1 MKRYVCTVATGLLL
15 ALVSTGSATAGLP
28 LLGNTQQ
35 GTQSTNFGDQTVGEQ
50 KNDADVNQ
58 YQGNGNINVSPTIA
72 FFGDANTSNQQGN
85 GNSAVANVKQA
96 NTATQSQSSSQT
108 QSLDQS
114 GSQGR
119 SNGRCCG
126 GQSQTGTQETT
137 FGDQTVGE
145 QKNDA
150 DVNQAQG
157 NGNVNISP
165 AVAIGGDA
173 STWNAQGN
181 GNTARADVDQ
191 SNTASQSQ
199 DSTQSQR
206 LEQDNGRCCG
216 GQSQTGSQETTFG
229 DQTVGEQKNDADV
242 NQYQGN
248 GNINVSPAVAIGGDA
263 STWNAQGNGNTARA
277 NVDQSN
283 QATQSQSSTQSQNL
297 RQGGGGCCQ
306 QPHRWK
312 PPEDNCG
319 PAPHSELRSH
329 GNSAPCRTHDRPNGN
344 GSIQVGEQSTSFGD
358 QTVGEQKNDADVT
371 QAQGNKN
378 VNISPALG
386 TGSKSGPREPKCGH
400 GKPSGAD
407 ASTWNAQGNGN
418 TAWADVDQS
427 NTVDQTQEATQTQSL
442 AQGKGV
448 NLS

>member
-15 ALVSTGSATAGLP
+15 ALVSTSSATAGLP

-35 GTQSTNFGDQTVGEQ
+35 GTQSTN
-50 KNDADVNQ
+50 
-58 YQGNGNINVSPTIA
+58 
-72 FFGDANTSNQQGN
+72 
-85 GNSAVANVKQA
+85 
-96 NTATQSQSSSQT
+96 
-108 QSLDQS
+108 
-114 GSQGR
+114 
-119 SNGRCCG
+119 
-126 GQSQTGTQETT
+126 

-173 STWNAQGN
+173 STRNSQGN
-181 GNTARADVDQ
+181 GNTARADV
-191 SNTASQSQ
+191 
-199 DSTQSQR
+199 
-206 LEQDNGRCCG
+206 G
-216 GQSQTGSQETTFG
+216 
-229 DQTVGEQKNDADV
+229 
-242 NQYQGN
+242 
-248 GNINVSPAVAIGGDA
+248 
-263 STWNAQGNGNTARA
+263 
-277 NVDQSN
+277 QSN

-344 GSIQVGEQSTSFGD
+344 GNSQVGEQSTSFGD
-358 QTVGEQKNDADVT
+358 QTVGEQKNDADIT

-407 ASTWNAQGNGN
+407 ASTWNAQGNGSS
-418 TAWADVDQS
+418 AWADVDQS
-427 NTVDQTQEATQTQSL
+427 NTVDQSQEATQTQSL
-442 AQGKGV
+442 VQGKGV